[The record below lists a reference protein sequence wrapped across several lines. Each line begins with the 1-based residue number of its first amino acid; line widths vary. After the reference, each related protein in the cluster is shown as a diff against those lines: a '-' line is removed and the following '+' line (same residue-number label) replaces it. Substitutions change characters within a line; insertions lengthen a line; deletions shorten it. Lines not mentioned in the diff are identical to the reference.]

1 MTLQELYNNASRDF
15 LPLAVKINVENQYKC
30 RIDFGS
36 TVTVSIYDALTSHVL
51 LLFDLRIYEGE
62 LNCDQIGD
70 RRYSDKTYEQ
80 LIQLIHERF
89 L

>member
-1 MTLQELYNNASRDF
+1 MTLQELYNDASRDF
-15 LPLAVKINVENQYKC
+15 LPLAVKINEENQYKC
-30 RIDFGS
+30 KIDFGS
-36 TVTVSIYDALTSHVL
+36 TVMIAIYDASTSHVL

-70 RRYSDKTYEQ
+70 RRYSDKTYKQ
-80 LIQLIHERF
+80 LIQLINERF